1 MVEEVKFE
9 YSPLG
14 KIFNRGLE
22 EKDKNEELLKKLKYI
37 EGKNEEHLEAIKN
50 QGKNQL
56 KRIEN
61 NEWSN

>member
-37 EGKNEEHLEAIKN
+37 VGKNEEHLEAIKN

-61 NEWSN
+61 NE